1 MGIWG
6 STLKRSNTGE
16 LRREDDL
23 TNIIKEFFLNNQ
35 QQVSSYEIHMPGA
48 PGEDWIVDV
57 DGSLRIDDSDLPF
70 KIGKLTGDL
79 ICTRRRLDSNILPDE
94 LLGSVIFVENEND
107 NARSQNATAGNG
119 VSNSEDP
126 TMGLLRTK
134 ATTQQEK
141 KELKNKCE
149 RKLIDVL
156 DDIDYHELEIDVE
169 EIIKTFRE
177 KKAAS
182 KNIDYKLIIDI
193 KGDII
198 KSNCY
203 KRCDIYISEDR
214 DTPLA
219 LRAIDKAVYLAFLS
233 LDKTFDVDGMKPS
246 FTALVRNIYQ
256 KLPNDRKASDPEKGI
271 AAPNMRFKPSWL
283 RERMKDIKDQ
293 LKARIYAREI
303 VEKFAI
309 EGKKGEA
316 VSIQMN
322 TDEIRKQVKAAFNI

>member
-16 LRREDDL
+16 LRREDDM
-23 TNIIKEFFLNNQ
+23 TYVIKEFLNNQ
-35 QQVSSYEIHMPGA
+35 QNVSSYEIHIPGS

-79 ICTRRRLDSNILPDE
+79 ISTRRRLESNMLPNE
-94 LLGSVIFVENEND
+94 LLGSVIFVENEKD
-107 NARSQNATAGNG
+107 NTRSQNATAGNG

-156 DDIDYHELEIDVE
+156 DDIDYHEIEIDVE

-193 KGDII
+193 EDVLNNSGR
-198 KSNCY
+198 Y

-214 DTPLA
+214 DKPISF
-219 LRAIDKAVYLAFLS
+219 RAIDKAVYLAFLS
-233 LDKTFDVDGMKPS
+233 LDKTFAVDDIKAS
-246 FTALVRNIYQ
+246 FTKLVRNIYT
-256 KLPNDRKASDPEKGI
+256 KLPNDRKASDLYNGI
-271 AAPNMRFKPSWL
+271 QATDKIFGASWL
-283 RERMKDIKDQ
+283 REHIKDIKDQ
-293 LKARIYAREI
+293 LKARIYDREI

-322 TDEIRKQVKAAFNI
+322 TDEIRKQVKDAFNI

>member
-1 MGIWG
+1 MGMW
-6 STLKRSNTGE
+6 SSVMRRSKTGE
-16 LRREDDL
+16 LRREDDM
-23 TNIIKEFFLNNQ
+23 TYVIKEFLNNQ
-35 QQVSSYEIHMPGA
+35 QNVSSYEIHIPGS

-79 ICTRRRLDSNILPDE
+79 ISTRRRLDSNILPNE
-94 LLGSVIFVENEND
+94 LLGSVIFVENEKD
-107 NARSQNATAGNG
+107 NTRSQNATAGNG
-119 VSNSEDP
+119 VSTPEDL
-126 TMGLLRTK
+126 TMGLIRKK
-134 ATTQQEK
+134 AENK
-141 KELKNKCE
+141 YEEKELKDKCI

-156 DDIDYHELEIDVE
+156 DDIDYHKLEIDVE

-193 KGDII
+193 EGDLN
-198 KSNCY
+198 KSKYY

-214 DTPLA
+214 DTPISF
-219 LRAIDKAVYLAFLS
+219 RAIDKAVYLAFLS
-233 LDKTFDVDGMKPS
+233 LDKTFDVDGMQPS
-246 FTALVRNIYQ
+246 FTKLVRNIYT
-256 KLPNDRKASDPEKGI
+256 KLPNDRKASDFDKGI

-293 LKARIYAREI
+293 FKARIYDREI

-309 EGKKGEA
+309 VGKKRGEP
-316 VSIQMN
+316 VDIQMN
-322 TDEIRKQVKAAFNI
+322 TDEIRKQVKDAFNI

>member
-126 TMGLLRTK
+126 TMGLLRTR

-156 DDIDYHELEIDVE
+156 DDIDYHEIEIDVE

-182 KNIDYKLIIDI
+182 KNIDYKLI
-193 KGDII
+193 
-198 KSNCY
+198 
-203 KRCDIYISEDR
+203 
-214 DTPLA
+214 
-219 LRAIDKAVYLAFLS
+219 
-233 LDKTFDVDGMKPS
+233 VD
-246 FTALVRNIYQ
+246 
-256 KLPNDRKASDPEKGI
+256 
-271 AAPNMRFKPSWL
+271 
-283 RERMKDIKDQ
+283 
-293 LKARIYAREI
+293 
-303 VEKFAI
+303 I
-309 EGKKGEA
+309 EGDL
-316 VSIQMN
+316 N
-322 TDEIRKQVKAAFNI
+322 

>member
-1 MGIWG
+1 MGMW
-6 STLKRSNTGE
+6 SSVLRRSNTGE
-16 LRREDDL
+16 LRREDDM
-23 TNIIKEFFLNNQ
+23 TYVIKEFLNNQ
-35 QQVSSYEIHMPGA
+35 QNVSSYEIHIPES

-57 DGSLRIDDSDLPF
+57 DGSLRIDDCDLPF
-70 KIGKLTGDL
+70 KIGRLTGDL
-79 ICTRRRLDSNILPDE
+79 ISTRRRLESNMLPNE
-94 LLGSVIFVENEND
+94 LLGSVIFVDEND
-107 NARSQNATAGNG
+107 NTRSQNATAGNG
-119 VSNSEDP
+119 VSTPEDL
-126 TMGLLRTK
+126 TMGLIRKK
-134 ATTQQEK
+134 AENK
-141 KELKNKCE
+141 YEEKELKDKCI

-193 KGDII
+193 EGDI
-198 KSNCY
+198 KDKLDCY

-214 DTPLA
+214 DTPISF
-219 LRAIDKAVYLAFLS
+219 RAIDKAVYLAFLS

-246 FTALVRNIYQ
+246 FTKLVHNIYTQ
-256 KLPNDRKASDPEKGI
+256 LPNDRKASDPYKGI

-283 RERMKDIKDQ
+283 RERMKDIKDR
-293 LKARIYAREI
+293 LKARIYDREI

-309 EGKKGEA
+309 EGKKGED

>member
-16 LRREDDL
+16 LRREDDM
-23 TNIIKEFFLNNQ
+23 TYVIKEFLNNQ
-35 QQVSSYEIHMPGA
+35 QNVSSYEIHIPGS

-79 ICTRRRLDSNILPDE
+79 ISTRRRLESNMLPNE
-94 LLGSVIFVENEND
+94 LLGSVIFVE
-107 NARSQNATAGNG
+107 NG

-126 TMGLLRTK
+126 TMGLVRTK
-134 ATTQQEK
+134 ATTLQEK
-141 KELKNKCE
+141 KELKDKCQ
-149 RKLIDVL
+149 RKLFDVL

-193 KGDII
+193 EDVLNNSGR
-198 KSNCY
+198 Y

-214 DTPLA
+214 DKPISF
-219 LRAIDKAVYLAFLS
+219 RAIDKAVYLAFLS
-233 LDKTFDVDGMKPS
+233 LDKTFAVDDIKAS
-246 FTALVRNIYQ
+246 FTKLVRNIYT
-256 KLPNDRKASDPEKGI
+256 KLPNDRKASDLYNGI
-271 AAPNMRFKPSWL
+271 QATDKIFGASWL
-283 RERMKDIKDQ
+283 REHIKDIKDQ
-293 LKARIYAREI
+293 LKARIYDREI

-309 EGKKGEA
+309 EGKKGDA
-316 VSIQMN
+316 VNIQMN
-322 TDEIRKQVKAAFNI
+322 TDEIRKQVKDAFNI